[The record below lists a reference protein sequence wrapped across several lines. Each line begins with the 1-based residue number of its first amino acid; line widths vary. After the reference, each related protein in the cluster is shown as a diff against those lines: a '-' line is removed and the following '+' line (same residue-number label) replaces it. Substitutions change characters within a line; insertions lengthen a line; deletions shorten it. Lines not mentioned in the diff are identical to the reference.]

1 MHFSQKAC
9 PRAVGLDPSVTTG
22 FAKKDMHKKGAAS
35 HHWLAPNFSSAGHSL
50 VGQQA
55 LPLPQPARSAN
66 DVFAAPVAQLDRAL
80 PSEGRGREFESRR
93 ARQQIQRVTDERH
106 RDDPE

>member
-1 MHFSQKAC
+1 MSSTSANTLARL
-9 PRAVGLDPSVTTG
+9 PLRR
-22 FAKKDMHKKGAAS
+22 
-35 HHWLAPNFSSAGHSL
+35 HWVAPIFLLAEHIRVGHSAP
-50 VGQQA
+50 A
-55 LPLPQPARSAN
+55 LPQRARSAN